1 MQITITPSPD
11 LRQSKKKHRRL
22 KLAVSKTPVSGTGQA
37 VHKSVPVN
45 PLPAFSRRQKT
56 LRHVGKKGQK
66 PDLETLRKMQEQG
79 EQLKKRL
86 TIEIA
91 GITIQLQREL
101 TDAER
106 TAGESLLNSLKAK
119 QNQLEQNLKKLDA
132 QIQALLTQP

>member
-1 MQITITPSPD
+1 
-11 LRQSKKKHRRL
+11 
-22 KLAVSKTPVSGTGQA
+22 
-37 VHKSVPVN
+37 
-45 PLPAFSRRQKT
+45 
-56 LRHVGKKGQK
+56 
-66 PDLETLRKMQEQG
+66 MQEQG

-91 GITIQLQREL
+91 GITIQLQRKL

-119 QNQLEQNLKKLDA
+119 QNLLEQNLKKLDA

>member
-45 PLPAFSRRQKT
+45 PLPAFLRRQKP

-91 GITIQLQREL
+91 GITIQLQRKL

-119 QNQLEQNLKKLDA
+119 QNLLEQNLKKLDA

>member
-1 MQITITPSPD
+1 
-11 LRQSKKKHRRL
+11 
-22 KLAVSKTPVSGTGQA
+22 
-37 VHKSVPVN
+37 
-45 PLPAFSRRQKT
+45 
-56 LRHVGKKGQK
+56 
-66 PDLETLRKMQEQG
+66 MQEQG

>member
-1 MQITITPSPD
+1 MQ
-11 LRQSKKKHRRL
+11 K
-22 KLAVSKTPVSGTGQA
+22 
-37 VHKSVPVN
+37 
-45 PLPAFSRRQKT
+45 
-56 LRHVGKKGQK
+56 
-66 PDLETLRKMQEQG
+66 QG